1 MPEAQWS
8 TGWSKLG
15 KIMNSVWGGVGKGR
29 EVNETCFLLSVSRFI
44 ISPYCRLDV
53 EVDCSACGVGIRGV
67 RNGFFYFLFLL
78 TVDENGICA
87 CKIHE

>member
-1 MPEAQWS
+1 MVDRMEQV
-8 TGWSKLG
+8 G
-15 KIMNSVWGGVGKGR
+15 KNYELCLGGVGNGR

-67 RNGFFYFLFLL
+67 RNGFFCFLFLL